1 MMIKVVSFDIGG
13 TLLEDSHDNPN
24 NYNLKE
30 LAKIVNIPYE
40 NVRDVYKNVFQKSN
54 GTLNELVGKFC
65 NYLGISN
72 TENLNNFFIGKFSDN
87 NINNTISNDKITLI
101 RDLKENGYKVIL
113 FSNSCCLLNND
124 AIKEIYDLV
133 DGVFY
138 SYDIGYTKDDKE
150 SYQYVEKTLNVKP
163 TEILHIGDTLKSDY
177 LKPVENGW
185 NALLYGVSDDESV
198 NCISSLMELY
208 DFFDIR
214 TSKK

>member
-1 MMIKVVSFDIGG
+1 MIKVVSFDIGG

-30 LAKIVNIPYE
+30 LAKIVNMPYE

-65 NYLGISN
+65 NDLGISN
-72 TENLNNFFIGKFSDN
+72 TENLINFFIGKFSDN

-185 NALLYGVSDDESV
+185 NALFYGVSDDESV

>member
-1 MMIKVVSFDIGG
+1 MIKVVSFDIGG
-13 TLLEDSHDNPN
+13 TLFEDSHDNPN

-30 LAKIVNIPYE
+30 LAKIVNMPYE

-65 NYLGISN
+65 NDLGISN
-72 TENLNNFFIGKFSDN
+72 TENLINFFIGKFSDN

-163 TEILHIGDTLKSDY
+163 AEILHIGDTLKSDY

>member
-1 MMIKVVSFDIGG
+1 MKKQITEYKEYYEKYKDTEEK
-13 TLLEDSHDNPN
+13 TLDLQDKLTDLAEKRLSIIEDEYDA
-24 NYNLKE
+24 L
-30 LAKIVNIPYE
+30 
-40 NVRDVYKNVFQKSN
+40 
-54 GTLNELVGKFC
+54 
-65 NYLGISN
+65 
-72 TENLNNFFIGKFSDN
+72 TEI
-87 NINNTISNDKITLI
+87 
-101 RDLKENGYKVIL
+101 
-113 FSNSCCLLNND
+113 ND

-163 TEILHIGDTLKSDY
+163 AEILHIGDTLKSDY

>member
-1 MMIKVVSFDIGG
+1 MIKVVSFDIGG
-13 TLLEDSHDNPN
+13 TLFEDSHDNPN

-30 LAKIVNIPYE
+30 LAKIVNMPYE

-65 NYLGISN
+65 NDLGISN
-72 TENLNNFFIGKFSDN
+72 TENLINFFIGKFSNN

-101 RDLKENGYKVIL
+101 RDLKEKGYKVIL

-138 SYDIGYTKDDKE
+138 SYNIGYTKDDKE

-163 TEILHIGDTLKSDY
+163 AEILHIGDTLKSDY

>member
-1 MMIKVVSFDIGG
+1 M
-13 TLLEDSHDNPN
+13 
-24 NYNLKE
+24 
-30 LAKIVNIPYE
+30 PYE

-65 NYLGISN
+65 NDLGISN

-133 DGVFY
+133 DGIFY

-163 TEILHIGDTLKSDY
+163 AEILHIGDTLKSDY
-177 LKPVENGW
+177 LKPVENDW
-185 NALLYGVSDDESV
+185 NALFYGVSDDESV

>member
-1 MMIKVVSFDIGG
+1 MIKVVSFDIGG

-24 NYNLKE
+24 NYGLKE
-30 LAKIVNIPYE
+30 LAKIVNMPYE

-65 NYLGISN
+65 NDLSISN

-185 NALLYGVSDDESV
+185 NALFYGVSDDESV